1 MDRIESSQNTRYKG
15 LHKLITSK
23 AARNQ
28 ANLIVLD
35 GMHLVQDYVTAYP
48 QSDIQIFIDETNQRD
63 EIAALIHTLD
73 ASYSITELSAQLFQ
87 KIRVTKTPQGIIAIA
102 PRPKAVVNQ
111 HAAGSA
117 VGLEGLQDPGNLGAI
132 LRSASAFGIKRV
144 YLTRD
149 CVDPFSP
156 KSLRGG
162 MGAQFRLEI
171 IENADLSIVIQEF
184 KGRSIATIVKGG
196 EPLNKVNLAGDV
208 IFLIGS
214 EGAGLSDDVKE
225 SVDQLVSIPLVGG
238 VESLNAASAASLF
251 FYQKQIFN
259 KKSGE

>member
-1 MDRIESSQNTRYKG
+1 MDRIESSQNTRYRG
-15 LHKLITSK
+15 LYKLITSK

-35 GMHLVQDYVTAYP
+35 GVHLVQDYVTAYP
-48 QSDIQIFIDETNQRD
+48 QSDIQIFIDETNQRG
-63 EIAALIHTLD
+63 EIAALIQRLD
-73 ASYSITELSAQLFQ
+73 ASCSITELSAQLFQ
-87 KIRVTKTPQGIIAIA
+87 KIKVTKTPQGIIAIA

-111 HAAGSA
+111 QAAGSA

-132 LRSASAFGIKRV
+132 LRSALAFGIKRV

-171 IENADLSIVIQEF
+171 IENVDLSTVIQEF
-184 KGRSIATIVKGG
+184 KGRSIAAIVDGG
-196 EPLNKVNLAGDV
+196 EPLNEIDLAGDAF
-208 IFLIGS
+208 FLIGS
-214 EGAGLSDDVKE
+214 EGKGLSDIVGE
-225 SVDQLVSIPLVGG
+225 SADQLVSIPLGDG
-238 VESLNAASAASLF
+238 VESLNAACAASLF
-251 FYQKQIFN
+251 FYQKQSFN
-259 KKSGE
+259 KKSR

>member
-1 MDRIESSQNTRYKG
+1 MDRIESSQNTRYKR
-15 LHKLITSK
+15 LQKLITSK

-28 ANLIVLD
+28 SNLIVLD
-35 GMHLVQDYVTAYP
+35 GIHLVQDYVTAYP
-48 QSDIQIFIDETNQRD
+48 QRDIQIFIDETNQRD
-63 EIAALIHTLD
+63 EIAALIQKLD
-73 ASYSITELSAQLFQ
+73 ASCSITELSAQLFQ

-102 PRPKAVVNQ
+102 PRPKALVNQ
-111 HAAGSA
+111 HAPGSA

-132 LRSASAFGIKRV
+132 LRSALAFGIKTV
-144 YLTRD
+144 YITRD

-171 IENADLSIVIQEF
+171 VENADLSIVIQEF
-184 KGRSIATIVKGG
+184 KGRSIAAIVEGG
-196 EPLNKVNLAGDV
+196 EPLNEVDLTGDV

-214 EGAGLSDDVKE
+214 EGAGLSDVVKE
-225 SVDQLVSIPLVGG
+225 SADQLVSIPLVGG

-251 FYQKQIFN
+251 FFQKQSFN
-259 KKSGE
+259 KKSAE

>member
-1 MDRIESSQNTRYKG
+1 MDRIESSQNARYKG

-35 GMHLVQDYVTAYP
+35 GVHLVQDYVTAYP
-48 QSDIQIFIDETNQRD
+48 QSDIQIFIDATNQRD
-63 EIAALIHTLD
+63 EIAALIQKLD
-73 ASYSITELSAQLFQ
+73 ASSSITELSAQLFQ
-87 KIRVTKTPQGIIAIA
+87 KIKVTKTPQGIIAIA
-102 PRPKAVVNQ
+102 PRPKALVNRQ
-111 HAAGSA
+111 AAGSA

-132 LRSASAFGIKRV
+132 LRSALAFGIKRV

-171 IENADLSIVIQEF
+171 IENADLSTVIQEF
-184 KGRSIATIVKGG
+184 EGRSIATIVQGG
-196 EPLNKVNLAGDV
+196 EPLNEVNLAGDV

-214 EGAGLSDDVKE
+214 EGAGLSHVVKE
-225 SVDQLVSIPLVGG
+225 SADHLVSIPIEDG
-238 VESLNAASAASLF
+238 VESLNAACAASLF
-251 FYQKQIFN
+251 CYQKQSFN

>member
-1 MDRIESSQNTRYKG
+1 MDRIESSQNTRYKE

-35 GMHLVQDYVTAYP
+35 GVHLVQDYVTAYP

-63 EIAALIHTLD
+63 EIAALIQMLD
-73 ASYSITELSAQLFQ
+73 ASCSITELSDQLLQ

-102 PRPKAVVNQ
+102 PRPKALVNQ
-111 HAAGSA
+111 HATGSA
-117 VGLEGLQDPGNLGAI
+117 VGLEGVQDPGNLGAI
-132 LRSASAFGIKRV
+132 LRSALAFGIKRV

-171 IENADLSIVIQEF
+171 VENVDLSAVVQEF
-184 KGRSIATIVKGG
+184 KGRSIAAIVRGG
-196 EPLNKVNLAGDV
+196 EPLNEVDLAGDV
-208 IFLIGS
+208 IFLVGS
-214 EGAGLSDDVKE
+214 EGAGLSHLVKE
-225 SVDQLVSIPLVGG
+225 SAAQLVSIPLEDG
-238 VESLNAASAASLF
+238 VESLNAACAVSLF
-251 FYQKQIFN
+251 CYQKQIFN
-259 KKSGE
+259 K